1 MLYFLNDVEEGGETA
16 FPVANNETFSIEVRI
31 CANHTCRETFCTQSP
46 GMYSYSYFFGHY
58 HQNKTNFHSV

>member
-31 CANHTCRETFCTQSP
+31 LPLIKPITKKQYC
-46 GMYSYSYFFGHY
+46 
-58 HQNKTNFHSV
+58 K